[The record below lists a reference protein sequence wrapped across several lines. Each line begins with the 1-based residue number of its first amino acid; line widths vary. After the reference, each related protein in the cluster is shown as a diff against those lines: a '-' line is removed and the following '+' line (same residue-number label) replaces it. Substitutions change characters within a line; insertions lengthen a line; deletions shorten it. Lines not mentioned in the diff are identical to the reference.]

1 MNLNSAMRSIRIHHQ
16 NEAFRKSTENIV
28 AQLTSLPN
36 QPQRVSTRL
45 AKHILICYPTLIIN
59 GKTYS
64 TQVRNIGAGVKEIY
78 LKDKGEYARNED
90 T

>member
-1 MNLNSAMRSIRIHHQ
+1 MNLNSTWKSIRIRHE
-16 NEAFRKSTENIV
+16 NERFQKATDNVVEKLALFHD
-28 AQLTSLPN
+28 